1 MQTSRF
7 QLGLIAT
14 LAVGLGFS
22 LASSDAIGYP
32 AGAAVSFRDNP
43 VVSIGGTA
51 YSGEA
56 AKVLFIAPIDQD
68 LVITDVVLTSTSN
81 LYCQRTHKTEIST
94 SSGSVLGQYETSA
107 GYTKHWGSGW
117 GTSSDGRMISH
128 SYGSGL
134 RVSAGDRLLVGVE
147 QTETYSADG
156 CESSSA
162 HGVRYSVS
170 GYHAQP

>member
-14 LAVGLGFS
+14 LAIGLGFT
-22 LASSDAIGYP
+22 LASSEAVGYP
-32 AGAAVSFRDNP
+32 TGSAISFHENP

-51 YSGEA
+51 YAGEA
-56 AKVLFIAPIDQD
+56 AKVLFTAPVGQD

-81 LYCQRTHKTEIST
+81 LHCQRTHKTEISASSGDVLGQFET
-94 SSGSVLGQYETSA
+94 SSG
-107 GYTKHWGSGW
+107 YTKTWGSGW
-117 GTSSDGRMISH
+117 GASSDGRAVSH
-128 SYGSGL
+128 SYNTGL
-134 RVSAGDRLLVGVE
+134 RVAAGDTLLVGVI
-147 QTETYSADG
+147 QTGLYTVDG
-156 CESSSA
+156 CDAEDS

>member
-22 LASSDAIGYP
+22 LASSEAIGYP
-32 AGAAVSFRDNP
+32 AGSAISFGNNP

-51 YSGEA
+51 YAGEA
-56 AKVLFIAPIDQD
+56 AKILLTAPADQD
-68 LVITDVVLTSTSN
+68 LVITDVVLSSTSN
-81 LYCQRTHKTEIST
+81 LNCQRTHKTEISA
-94 SSGSVLGQYETSA
+94 SSGDVLGQFETAS
-107 GYTKHWGSGW
+107 GYTKTWGSGW
-117 GTSSDGRMISH
+117 GASSDGRAVSH
-128 SYGSGL
+128 SYNTGL
-134 RVSAGDRLLVGVE
+134 RVAAGDTLLVGVI
-147 QTETYSADG
+147 QTGLYTVDG
-156 CESSSA
+156 CDAEDS